1 MELFT
6 LGSSD
11 NMPDDGSLGVAIDS
25 YNIQDKHL

>member
-11 NMPDDGSLGVAIDS
+11 NLPNDGSLGVATDT
-25 YNIQDKHL
+25 YNVQDKHL